1 MAAFLLIAEIPPVK
15 VLSEFVNFLTY
26 ELIVKKRVNTG
37 VTFYFVDFEANFFR
51 TNFSLSATKSP
62 WHLIQFL
69 QLIIELGNSL
79 HTL

>member
-1 MAAFLLIAEIPPVK
+1 MAAFLLITETPAVK
-15 VLSEFVNFLTY
+15 VLSEFVNFLTH
-26 ELIVKKRVNTG
+26 ELIVKKKNTG

-51 TNFSLSATKSP
+51 MNFSLAATKPP
-62 WHLIQFL
+62 WHLIQFS